1 VHAIGVVLVVTL
13 TVFVI
18 CLFLRAILSW
28 FPISYGS
35 TAHRVNSVLVRVTEP
50 VIAPVRRVIPPLGS
64 RGVSIDLSF
73 MVVIIVILFAIRIIS
88 STML

>member
-1 VHAIGVVLVVTL
+1 MHAIGVVLVVTL

>member
-1 VHAIGVVLVVTL
+1 MRQLGFILIYVLELWVL
-13 TVFVI
+13 
-18 CLFLRAILSW
+18 CLIVRAILSF

-35 TAHRVNSVLVRVTEP
+35 AAHRVNSVLVRVTEP
-50 VIAPVRRVIPPLGS
+50 VISPVRRLIPPLGS

-73 MVVIIVILFAIRIIS
+73 IVVIVVIQLIIVMIR